1 MIKTVKV
8 EDLVRYARNCA
19 DFAKSDNLSNKLKN
33 DYTLRAETVRAF
45 LASEDANRK
54 YKPGEGKYDEWEQYF
69 NKVWDEYNSMI
80 FG

>member
-33 DYTLRAETVRAF
+33 DYRLRAETVRAF

-54 YKPGEGKYDEWEQYF
+54 YKPGIGKNEKWEEYF
-69 NKVWDEYNSMI
+69 NQVWDEYDNMI
-80 FG
+80 FR

>member
-19 DFAKSDNLSNKLKN
+19 DFAKTDNLSSRVKN
-33 DYTLRAETVRAF
+33 DYIVRAETIRAF

-54 YKPGEGKYDEWEQYF
+54 YKPETGNHDKWEQYF
-69 NKVWDEYNSMI
+69 NKVWDEYNKMI